1 MNVICRIR
9 GHRPIQ
15 ALSIYD
21 PTPEECVEM
30 DVADLPTLHFTIES
44 CERCDRQLRVGVGL
58 PGEPIELVSPSEAH
72 SRTVWLTQVAIDRT
86 NQSGFADEY

>member
-1 MNVICRIR
+1 MNVVCRIR
-9 GHRPIQ
+9 GHRPT
-15 ALSIYD
+15 LTNRVYD

-44 CERCDRQLRVGVGL
+44 CDRCGDQLRVGVGL

-72 SRTVWLTQVAIDRT
+72 SRTVWLTQAAINRT
-86 NQSGFADEY
+86 NQPWLGDKY